1 MAKLTILDAAVYCGT
16 CKKYN
21 EGSLDGGWLHLG
33 RYQNGATFLEA
44 CKKLH
49 ADEDEPEFMYQD
61 TEYLPDEFY
70 SESYIYPEVF
80 EVIQTIKSMNADKQ
94 AAFADFC
101 ERNACI
107 PDMFDVEEFLL
118 TYKPN
123 KKPRKTAQSEDM
135 KEFSELFKTWCFL
148 DYTAEALKVDEK
160 HFITFDKQDIEKSFC
175 FGWSCQGGMTY
186 EEATDMCHNFS
197 EADFKAEN
205 LRRFDREYIHTLE
218 AIEEEEQ
225 ITLGQR
231 YTRGTSE
238 EFGAEIMFIKK
249 RGTYDDNGGITLST
263 EESARLREAY
273 KQKVQGLRN
282 EFEKRLDAYLKK
294 YGLSKIRRWTYCA
307 DD

>member
-1 MAKLTILDAAVYCGT
+1 
-16 CKKYN
+16 
-21 EGSLDGGWLHLG
+21 
-33 RYQNGATFLEA
+33 
-44 CKKLH
+44 
-49 ADEDEPEFMYQD
+49 
-61 TEYLPDEFY
+61 
-70 SESYIYPEVF
+70 
-80 EVIQTIKSMNADKQ
+80 MNPDKQ

-101 ERNACI
+101 ERGACI
-107 PDMFDVEEFLL
+107 PDMFDVEEFSL

-135 KEFSELFKTWCFL
+135 KEFSELFKTWYYL
-148 DYTAEALKVDEK
+148 DRTAEALKVDEK

-186 EEATDMCHNFS
+186 EEAADMCHNFS
-197 EADFKAEN
+197 EAEFKAEN
-205 LRRFDREYIHTLE
+205 LKRFDREYKHALE
-218 AIEEEEQ
+218 AVEENQ
-225 ITLGQR
+225 ITLGQH

-249 RGTYDDNGGITLST
+249 RGTNDDDGDITLSVEDST
-263 EESARLREAY
+263 KLREAY
-273 KQKVQGLRN
+273 KQKVQDLRN